1 MSASL
6 APHLNF
12 DGIARQALTFYA
24 GVFGTVPAIR
34 TYGEFGMPAGL
45 PDSDK
50 VVWGQV
56 ATNGGVR
63 IMAYDVPTQS
73 TDGATTQAGATRRE
87 NGLTITDQPYF
98 LALSSATLDDA
109 EKLWDALSVGATV
122 LESLAPSAWSAG
134 FGMLTDSFGVT
145 WVIDVQGGDDHS

>member
-1 MSASL
+1 MTASL

-12 DGIARQALTFYA
+12 DGNARDALAFY
-24 GVFGTVPAIR
+24 GTVLGAEPVIR

-45 PDSDK
+45 PDTDK

-56 ATNGGVR
+56 ATRDGVR
-63 IMAYDVPTQS
+63 IMAYDVPTQQ
-73 TDGATTQAGATRRE
+73 TDRAATQPGATRRE
-87 NGLTITDQPYF
+87 NGLTISDQPYF

-109 EKLWDALSVGATV
+109 TALWNTLTVGATV
-122 LESLAPSAWSAG
+122 LEPLAASAWSAG

-145 WVIDVQGGDDHS
+145 WVIDVQSADDHS

>member
-1 MSASL
+1 MTASL

-12 DGIARQALTFYA
+12 DGNARAALAFYA
-24 GVFGTVPAIR
+24 GVLGTEPVIR
-34 TYGEFGMPAGL
+34 TYGDFGMPAGH

-56 ATNGGVR
+56 GTNDGVR
-63 IMAYDVPTQS
+63 IMAYDVPNQRAGGPTAQP
-73 TDGATTQAGATRRE
+73 GATRRE

-109 EKLWDALSVGATV
+109 TTLWAALSVGATV
-122 LESLAPSAWSAG
+122 LEPLSASEWSAG
-134 FGMLTDSFGVT
+134 FGMLTDAFGVT
-145 WVIDVQGGDDHS
+145 WVLDVQNSDDRS